1 MTGVRVLSNEVLVA
15 TTGVV
20 RVTAA
25 DAAEVVRRGTSSE
38 RKRARLCAH
47 PAATDPLHE
56 MLICLARGT
65 YIRPHRHS
73 GKSESF
79 HVIEGELDVVLFD
92 DGGTVRDVI
101 RMGPYPSGRT
111 FFYRLAEPTYHT
123 VLVTTPHVLFH
134 ETTSGPFDP
143 AGSEFAP
150 WSPAEGEPA
159 ADEYLAALR
168 TTIGHPAGAVA

>member
-1 MTGVRVLSNEVLVA
+1 MTGVRKVSNEVLVA

-25 DAAEVVRRGTSSE
+25 DAAEVVRRGTRSH

-92 DGGTVRDVI
+92 DDGAVRDVI
-101 RMGPYPSGRT
+101 RMGPYPSGKT
-111 FFYRLAEPTYHT
+111 FFYRLAEPRYHT
-123 VLVTTPHVLFH
+123 VLVRTPHVLFH

-150 WSPAEGEPA
+150 WSPAEGTAGA
-159 ADEYLAALR
+159 AGYLAALR
-168 TTIGHPAGAVA
+168 DTLDRPAGAVA